1 MYKRQKLH
9 YHDGAAKEAYMI
21 FDASTQRMVFA
32 VDGSDTSN
40 EVTVADANYATVHAK
55 GLYVTHQN
63 DAGDTAVGN
72 VVTIA
77 ALGEDETEAEGLFTA
92 GNGVAGVYLLNTTI
106 DCGSY

>member
-1 MYKRQKLH
+1 
-9 YHDGAAKEAYMI
+9 MI

-32 VDGSDTSN
+32 VDGADSSN
-40 EVTVADANYATVHAK
+40 TVTVDDDNYATVHAK
-55 GLYVTHQN
+55 GLYVTHQT
-63 DAGDTAVGN
+63 DDGLTAVGN